1 MLRTE
6 HNPLFSLP
14 EVDVTV
20 KSALIAAALAI
31 LACHPACADVIESAQ
46 FSGGVL
52 YPNVPH
58 SFLGVN
64 SNNGNFTGTFS
75 VDVTGVPGT
84 GYYNASL
91 SGTPEA
97 ALAFSFGSLSLP
109 LASDNSGAPA
119 VQFNNGQF
127 NGLVFNTN
135 FNVSGQEY
143 DLSVQG
149 GSISVYQ
156 GPYAFGTLAASG
168 YISIGNSNLSDV
180 TTRIYTPG
188 GSAPKGVPEPAA
200 LVMFVSG
207 LLLLGAFRR
216 VRRA

>member
-1 MLRTE
+1 MLGIQ
-6 HNPLFSLP
+6 HNAFCSLL
-14 EVDVTV
+14 EVEVTV

-31 LACHPACADVIESAQ
+31 IACHPAFADVIESAQ

-52 YPNVPH
+52 YPNVPN

-75 VDVTGVPGT
+75 VDVTGVPGS

-91 SGTPEA
+91 AGTPQA
-97 ALAFSFGSLSLP
+97 ALAFSFGGLSLT

-135 FNVSGQEY
+135 FNASGQEY

-149 GSISVYQ
+149 GTLSVYQ
-156 GPYAFGTLAASG
+156 GQYPFGTLAASG
-168 YISIGNSNLSDV
+168 YINIGNSSLSDV
-180 TTRIYTPG
+180 TTRVYTPG

-200 LVMFVSG
+200 LAMFASG
-207 LLLLGAFRR
+207 LLLLGAFRLAKR
-216 VRRA
+216 S